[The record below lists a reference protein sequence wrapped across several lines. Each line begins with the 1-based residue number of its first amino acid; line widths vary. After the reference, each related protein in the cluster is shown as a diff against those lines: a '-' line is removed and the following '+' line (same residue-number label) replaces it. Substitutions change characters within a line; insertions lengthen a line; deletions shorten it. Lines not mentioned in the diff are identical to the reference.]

1 VHRAAIGLI
10 LTIASFGWGADVRYV
25 ATREVLLAYATANPA
40 PVEQVDLWVTRD
52 GGKTWSR
59 EPGRPCGR
67 QTLAF
72 QAPADGW
79 YGFYLVLHNSA
90 GVSADPP
97 AAGTEPHSMAIV
109 DTVAPVLQLHRG
121 SEPPRIVAGCP
132 FSLRLSLIDE
142 HLGPRPLR
150 AFTRTHGEETWVDGG
165 WADLDGPELTWSAPA
180 DLAGPVD
187 LRIVATDLA
196 GNRALD
202 DLLDVPVEAPPP
214 PPGAE
219 PPTET
224 PTPAPPTESCP
235 TSAGSAPAETPEN
248 LNPASARRRYAPGEF
263 DKLNELRNLSDKL
276 GATGNY
282 AQAAEALRQ
291 AVEMWPDDPDLL
303 ASLAE
308 AVYSDGRHDEA
319 EHWFSTAIAADPD
332 HFRALEGLA
341 LVAATKRRYPQA
353 AAHLEHLLRLQPNSA
368 QIWLRYGDVE
378 HKLGEKSRALEA
390 WERVISLR
398 DADPAVRQSAE
409 RRLRYFQP
417 PLLRP

>member
-1 VHRAAIGLI
+1 MHRAAIGLI

-25 ATREVLLAYATANPA
+25 ATRVVLLAFATANQA

-202 DLLDVPVEAPPP
+202 DLLDVPVEAAPPP
-214 PPGAE
+214 PDAE
-219 PPTET
+219 PITGT
-224 PTPAPPTESCP
+224 PTPAPP
-235 TSAGSAPAETPEN
+235 AE
-248 LNPASARRRYAPGEF
+248 PASASRRYALGEL
-263 DKLNELRNLSDKL
+263 DKLNELRNLSAKL

-409 RRLRYFQP
+409 RRLKYFQP
-417 PLLRP
+417 PRLRP